1 VADIIVNPKLRS
13 ESQEEQGMCA
23 KESKSKPSGRS
34 IFGAAAR
41 SKEFFDHLEAHYR
54 ECKRKKVDIDAAVS
68 IIDEN
73 GDTYDKGTAKVM
85 DVSPTGA
92 MLSSIK
98 LKKESYPTKP
108 FSIEMRMQ
116 SSLYVSCRKR
126 AVSEY
131 VLKKSTWTPRSSS
144 QDSLH
149 LCLSTPPAA
158 GPPGYC

>member
-1 VADIIVNPKLRS
+1 
-13 ESQEEQGMCA
+13 MCA
-23 KESKSKPSGRS
+23 KEARSKPSGRS

-68 IIDEN
+68 VIDEN
-73 GDTYDKGTAKVM
+73 GDVYDKGTAKVT

-108 FSIEMRMQ
+108 FTIEMRME
-116 SSLYVSCRKR
+116 SSGYEGITFRCKPVRFVPEMGGIGVRFEEVYVDTEK
-126 AVSEY
+126 
-131 VLKKSTWTPRSSS
+131 
-144 QDSLH
+144 
-149 LCLSTPPAA
+149 
-158 GPPGYC
+158 